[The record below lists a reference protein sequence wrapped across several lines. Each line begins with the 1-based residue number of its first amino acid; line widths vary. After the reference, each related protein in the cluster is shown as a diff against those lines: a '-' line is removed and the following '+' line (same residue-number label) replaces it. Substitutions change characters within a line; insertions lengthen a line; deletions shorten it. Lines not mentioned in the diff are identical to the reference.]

1 MGERRGFRDVPRA
14 PFEFDPDRFNRPLP
28 AVETFSP
35 FGLDHHRRP
44 YADVSVEFGAS
55 FLEAIAGGFELAGGP
70 RALSRAARAGSLDRP
85 LVPRQGRSVSGPLLR
100 LDEAGTVTANLHALV
115 AARAPETPDAA
126 AVIDA
131 GDTASYARLMRRADA
146 VRGALRGVGLTA
158 VLLGALGA
166 GATYVPLDP
175 SDPRERLAR
184 LLETSGARAVIG
196 DGPLLDALSAAGG
209 RFDALEA
216 RELPAVRRRRRHR
229 RRTGRGSPISR
240 SHPAAPERRR
250 PSR

>member
-1 MGERRGFRDVPRA
+1 
-14 PFEFDPDRFNRPLP
+14 
-28 AVETFSP
+28 
-35 FGLDHHRRP
+35 
-44 YADVSVEFGAS
+44 
-55 FLEAIAGGFELAGGP
+55 
-70 RALSRAARAGSLDRP
+70 
-85 LVPRQGRSVSGPLLR
+85 VSGPLLG
-100 LDEAGTVTANLHALV
+100 LDDAGTGTANLHALV

-146 VRGALRGVGLTA
+146 VRGALRGVGLTEETPFGVLTGRRADLAA
-158 VLLGALGA
+158 VPLGALGA

-184 LLETSGARAVIG
+184 LPETSRARAVIG

-216 RELPAVRRRRRHR
+216 RELPAVRRRRRR
-229 RRTGRGSPISR
+229 RRRAGRGSPISR